1 MGRLLCIRSHFS
13 LELLLQLFVLF
24 SILPDRFP
32 KEDIPFISFIGIYYN
47 ISTIYNV
54 TLKVE
59 KIRGDLNAKLRRSPS
74 RGAVQG

>member
-1 MGRLLCIRSHFS
+1 VDGDESYGTFPLHPFSLS
-13 LELLLQLFVLF
+13 LELHHQLFVLI

-32 KEDIPFISFIGIYYN
+32 REGIPFISFIGIFYN

-59 KIRGDLNAKLRRSPS
+59 KIRGGLK
-74 RGAVQG
+74 